1 MTRPSGLTL
10 VTAALLVLLPALA
23 VLQYRW
29 VGQVSAAE
37 RDRMER
43 NLRVGAYQFR
53 QAFDSE
59 LGRAGALQAG
69 PATVRDG
76 SSERYSD
83 RYDLW
88 LNTAVHPRMVA
99 NVYLIDAEG
108 TQLRLR
114 RWNADTRLFDSIAW
128 PAEIERWRPQFE
140 QERREYDATRQ
151 DRRPPP
157 AIRDDGLLVF
167 PVRNFDGPRGQGGP
181 DRPGGGDRQA
191 GDRQGGNANR
201 DGGPDRGPDNRQ
213 SQAARPPFGF
223 TVVQLNLDYI
233 TREMLPEL
241 TQRHF
246 EHSTG
251 DAYRV
256 SVTTADPPT
265 RVIYRSEPDAPIDPA
280 RADAVESLYGRD
292 PLGFFRGMRG
302 GDDSRLNIQINV
314 IEGQDGAQ
322 NAARPEVQMQDAG
335 RWRLL
340 VQHQSGSLEAAVG
353 QVRRRNLTIS
363 FGVLLLLSVS
373 VGMLTLTSRRAERLA
388 RQQMEFVA
396 GVSHELRTPVAVIK
410 SAAENLSQGVVGSVD
425 RVKRYGNMIEGES
438 RRLGEMVERVLQ
450 YAAIESGLGMGSRTP
465 LAPADIIQGAIDS
478 SMPLL
483 GPENVQIHRD
493 IALNLPPVVGDANAL
508 RSAVQNLIANAVK
521 YGGPDHWVGIRAEHV
536 PARRHGEVR
545 ITVSDHGNG
554 IDAAEL
560 PHIFEPFYRG
570 ADAVAQQIHGNGLG
584 LSLVRRIIEAHGGRV
599 SATSRPG
606 AGSAFTISLPAA
618 ERQAAAAADTASAF
632 STAPQA

>member
-1 MTRPSGLTL
+1 MTRPSGLTI

-53 QAFDSE
+53 QTFDSE
-59 LGRAGALQAG
+59 LGRTGALQVG
-69 PATVRDG
+69 PATLRDNNA
-76 SSERYSD
+76 ERYGD

-88 LNTAVHPRMVA
+88 ANTTLHPRIVS
-99 NVYLIDAEG
+99 NIYLIDTAG
-108 TQLRLR
+108 ADLRIR
-114 RWNADTRLFDSIAW
+114 RWNPDSRAFEATEW
-128 PAEIERWRPQFE
+128 PAAVEKWRPQFE
-140 QERREYDATRQ
+140 RERREYGSGQ
-151 DRRPPP
+151 DRRQPL
-157 AIRDDGLLVF
+157 AVRDDALMVF
-167 PVRNFDGPRGQGGP
+167 PVRSFDVGRGPGPGAGGP
-181 DRPGGGDRQA
+181 GAAPRSTSERAPGAA
-191 GDRQGGNANR
+191 GTRSAVNQ
-201 DGGPDRGPDNRQ
+201 
-213 SQAARPPFGF
+213 RPPFGF

-233 TREMLPEL
+233 AKEMLPEL

-246 EHSTG
+246 EASSG

-256 SVTTADPPT
+256 SVITTDTPP
-265 RVIYRSEPDAPIDPA
+265 RIIYQSEPDAPTEPA
-280 RADAVESLYGRD
+280 HADASESLYGRD
-292 PLGFFRGMRG
+292 PLGFIRGIRG
-302 GDDSRLNIQINV
+302 GDDSRLNITVNV
-314 IEGQDGAQ
+314 IEGQNGTQ
-322 NAARPEVQMQDAG
+322 NAVRPELQDSG

-340 VQHQSGSLEAAVG
+340 VQHQSGSLETAIAK
-353 QVRRRNLTIS
+353 VRRRNLAIS
-363 FGVLLLLSVS
+363 FGVLLLLSLS
-373 VGMLTLTSRRAERLA
+373 VAMLTLTSRRAERLA

-425 RVKRYGNMIEGES
+425 RVKRYGSMIEGEA
-438 RRLGEMVERVLQ
+438 RRLAEMVERVLQ
-450 YAAIESGLGMGSRTP
+450 YAAIESGLATGSRTA
-465 LAPADIIQGAIDS
+465 LAPEDIIQGAIDS

-483 GPENVQIHRD
+483 TPDNVQVHRD
-493 IALNLPPVVGDANAL
+493 IALDLPPVLGDANAL

-521 YGGPDHWVGIRAEHV
+521 YGGRDHWVGIRAEHV
-536 PARRHGEVR
+536 RDRRHGEIR

-584 LSLVRRIIEAHGGRV
+584 LSLVRRIIEAHGGMVR
-599 SATSRPG
+599 ATSRPG
-606 AGSAFTISLPAA
+606 SGSAFTITLPPADGKSVSRSQTA
-618 ERQAAAAADTASAF
+618 TGDFQAA
-632 STAPQA
+632 PQS